1 MTSEKIFWQVFPLSL
16 VPSYFVRGGKE
27 KFLFLFPYSRIYL
40 FIYLFMYFNS
50 VFVYLHCN
58 SGGER
63 ENIDAPIRA
72 REKPLRQ
79 KRALS
84 IRISFASFKSA
95 VAYKVPRV
103 FSVYPMLNQKLYR
116 PSINL
121 EFFVSYKFS
130 FPSVPRFRCA

>member
-27 KFLFLFPYSRIYL
+27 NFYFNFLICV

-58 SGGER
+58 NGGER
-63 ENIDAPIRA
+63 ENIDAPTRA

-103 FSVYPMLNQKLYR
+103 FSVYPMLNKNFIARRSTL
-116 PSINL
+116 NFL
-121 EFFVSYKFS
+121 VSYKFS
-130 FPSVPRFRCA
+130 FPSIPRFRCA

>member
-27 KFLFLFPYSRIYL
+27 KFLFLFSYLCIYL
-40 FIYLFMYFNS
+40 FIYFNS

-58 SGGER
+58 NGGER
-63 ENIDAPIRA
+63 ENIDAPTRA

-84 IRISFASFKSA
+84 VRISFASFKSA

-103 FSVYPMLNQKLYR
+103 FSVYPMLNKNFIARRLTL
-116 PSINL
+116 S
-121 EFFVSYKFS
+121 FFVSYKFS
-130 FPSVPRFRCA
+130 FPSIPRFRCA

>member
-16 VPSYFVRGGKE
+16 VPSYFVRGGK
-27 KFLFLFPYSRIYL
+27 KNFF
-40 FIYLFMYFNS
+40 YLFMYFNS

-58 SGGER
+58 NGGER
-63 ENIDAPIRA
+63 ENIDAPTRA

-103 FSVYPMLNQKLYR
+103 FSVYPMLNKNFIARRLTL
-116 PSINL
+116 S
-121 EFFVSYKFS
+121 FFVSYKFS
-130 FPSVPRFRCA
+130 FPSIPRFRCA

>member
-27 KFLFLFPYSRIYL
+27 KFLFLFSYLCIYL
-40 FIYLFMYFNS
+40 FIYFNS

-58 SGGER
+58 NGGER
-63 ENIDAPIRA
+63 ENIDAPTRA

-84 IRISFASFKSA
+84 VRISFASFKSA

-103 FSVYPMLNQKLYR
+103 FSVYPMLNKNFIARRLTL
-116 PSINL
+116 S
-121 EFFVSYKFS
+121 FFVSYKFS
-130 FPSVPRFRCA
+130 FPYIPRFRCA

>member
-27 KFLFLFPYSRIYL
+27 KFLFSYSCIYL
-40 FIYLFMYFNS
+40 FIYLYMYFNS

-58 SGGER
+58 NGGER
-63 ENIDAPIRA
+63 ENIDAPTRA

-103 FSVYPMLNQKLYR
+103 FSVYPMLNKNFIARRLTL
-116 PSINL
+116 N
-121 EFFVSYKFS
+121 FFVSYKFS
-130 FPSVPRFRCA
+130 FPSIPRFRCA